1 MIYFLHNKIKEIL
14 FQVELL
20 QEFAE
25 SETIALSGF
34 QMFNLTKPSIMNV
47 GKENLKK
54 NHSLSSVIQTYTI
67 FFFILQLIGTI
78 ISYVM
83 VLATFNQRNDKF
95 ELSSINCP

>member
-1 MIYFLHNKIKEIL
+1 MFLIKIKKEIC

-47 GKENLKK
+47 QK
-54 NHSLSSVIQTYTI
+54 N
-67 FFFILQLIGTI
+67 ILQKIEAY
-78 ISYVM
+78 SV
-83 VLATFNQRNDKF
+83 
-95 ELSSINCP
+95 

>member
-1 MIYFLHNKIKEIL
+1 MKYQHRQCFFKKNIKLKYTEIF

-47 GKENLKK
+47 QKK
-54 NHSLSSVIQTYTI
+54 KRTEQT
-67 FFFILQLIGTI
+67 
-78 ISYVM
+78 
-83 VLATFNQRNDKF
+83 D
-95 ELSSINCP
+95 